1 MVDELD
7 EVKEGLVDIT
17 KLLSRSSGEAFKF
30 KQQLLGMNDFVE
42 GKNYQI
48 VSRFLSGTGAWKVLN
63 KAKASVLTLM
73 QIMNASE
80 RAAERDAKRFERMA
94 KATKEMTE
102 LKKLNSALDSK
113 NIEEIKKAM
122 PYYEEM
128 AKVYGGEDSL
138 LSKLKE
144 QTERQIGI
152 QEGLIGGKS
161 KPMFRFETLAQ
172 LRQEKRHR
180 ELLGNNKNNALLVSA
195 GLGLNLK
202 QLINI
207 AKSSNATAA
216 HQAAVE
222 DWNKKTAERR
232 KELEGIKELM
242 PIEQSKLDDFNLG
255 FSTRRL
261 KEVPKYSSDEIESIL
276 AEEFGPEPKASKQ
289 ELSKLDKMLG
299 YLAETSKVY
308 KISGML
314 KQGKVKLERLAFK
327 NISELTLDDWKE
339 NSIQG
344 IKDAK
349 DFVTSGER
357 WRERYTKFLKFS
369 EKVGKL
375 TMSFLNKFMYY
386 FTIIVLSLFV
396 LKRAFTILQP
406 FLSDAFESLM
416 FTIQAGLLV
425 MGFALNGIREGLGM
439 IWDGINDGN
448 ILKVLVGLLAVI
460 GSVAIFIFGVFLS
473 TVGALFGALIGAIY
487 KTAEKASEDAQ
498 YAIDVL
504 GGLAYV
510 VGVTM
515 VLVGLFAGAVVS
527 LPLVLAGILVAGIAA
542 IFDTLGFF
550 ANGGVTGSGLS
561 IVGERGPELVRL
573 PTGTRVH
580 SNRESKQML
589 SNAGGNTI
597 HVHVN
602 GRVGASDA
610 EIRDIANKVARE
622 INIRM
627 NQTRST
633 VSML

>member
-7 EVKEGLVDIT
+7 DVKEGLVDIT

-48 VSRFLSGTGAWKVLN
+48 ISRFLSGTGAWKVLN

-80 RAAERDAKRFERMA
+80 RAAERDAQRFERMA

-128 AKVYGGEDSL
+128 AKAYGGEDSL
-138 LSKLKE
+138 ISKLKD
-144 QTERQIGI
+144 QTKRQIEI
-152 QEGLIGGKS
+152 QEGLIGGKGKS
-161 KPMFRFETLAQ
+161 KFKFETLGQ

-207 AKSSNATAA
+207 AKSSNATEAY
-216 HQAAVE
+216 QKAVV
-222 DWNKKTAERR
+222 DWNEKTAERR
-232 KELEGIKELM
+232 EELEGMTVTSGVE
-242 PIEQSKLDDFNLG
+242 EYFQGQAKLDDFMG
-255 FSTRRL
+255 QI
-261 KEVPKYSSDEIESIL
+261 PKYNLAQIDSIL
-276 AEEFGPEPKASKQ
+276 EDEFGDRPVATKT

-327 NISELTLDDWKE
+327 NISELSLDEWKE
-339 NSIQG
+339 NSLQG

-349 DFVTSGER
+349 DFAMSGKR
-357 WRERYTKFLKFS
+357 WRKRYIKFLKFS

-375 TMSFLNKFMYY
+375 TMSFLSKFMYY
-386 FTIIVLSLFV
+386 FTIIVLGLFV
-396 LKRAFTILQP
+396 LKRAFTLLQP

-425 MGFALNGIREGLGM
+425 MGFALDGIREGLGM

-460 GSVAIFIFGVFLS
+460 GSVAIFIFGVLLS
-473 TVGALFGALIGAIY
+473 TVGALFGALIGAII
-487 KTAEKASEDAQ
+487 KTAEKAREDTQ
-498 YAIDVL
+498 HVIDVL

-510 VGVTM
+510 VGATM
-515 VLVGLFAGAVVS
+515 VLVGLFATAVVS
-527 LPLVLAGILVAGIAA
+527 LPLVLGGIVVAGIAA

-597 HVHVN
+597 NVHVN

-627 NQTRST
+627 NRTSST

>member
-152 QEGLIGGKS
+152 QEGLIGGKR
-161 KPMFRFETLAQ
+161 KPMFKFETLAQ

-180 ELLGNNKNNALLVSA
+180 ELLGNNKNNALLVTA

-202 QLINI
+202 QLVSI

-216 HQAAVE
+216 HQAAVL
-222 DWNKKTAERR
+222 DWETKTAEKRE
-232 KELEGIKELM
+232 ELGGMTDLVKM
-242 PIEQSKLDDFNLG
+242 PATLNDFTRMY
-255 FSTRRL
+255 STERF
-261 KEVPKYSSDEIESIL
+261 KEVAKYSSDEIEKML
-276 AEEFGPEPKASKQ
+276 AEEFGPKPEASKK

-299 YLAETSKVY
+299 YLAETSKMY

-327 NISELTLDDWKE
+327 NISELSLDDWKE
-339 NSIQG
+339 NSLQG

-349 DFVTSGER
+349 NFAFSGKR
-357 WRERYTKFLKFS
+357 WRKRYTKFLKFS

-386 FTIIVLSLFV
+386 FTIIVLGLFV
-396 LKRAFTILQP
+396 LKRAFTLLQP

-425 MGFALNGIREGLGM
+425 MGFALDGIREGLGM
-439 IWDGINDGN
+439 IWDGINNGN

-460 GSVAIFIFGVFLS
+460 GSVAIFIFGVLLS
-473 TVGALFGALIGAIY
+473 TVGALFGALIGAII
-487 KTAEKASEDAQ
+487 KTAQKAREDTQ
-498 YAIDVL
+498 HVIDVL

-510 VGVTM
+510 VGATM
-515 VLVGLFAGAVVS
+515 VLVGLFATAVVS
-527 LPLVLAGILVAGIAA
+527 LPLVLGGIVVAGIAA

-610 EIRDIANKVARE
+610 EIRDIANKVAKE

-627 NQTRST
+627 NRTSST